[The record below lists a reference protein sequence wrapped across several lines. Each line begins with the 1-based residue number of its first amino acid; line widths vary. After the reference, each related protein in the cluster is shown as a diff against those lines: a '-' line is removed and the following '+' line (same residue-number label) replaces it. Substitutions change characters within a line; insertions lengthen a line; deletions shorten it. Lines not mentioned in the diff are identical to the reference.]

1 MNPRISAYFFFILLL
16 GAVVATVLIF
26 LPFLTPLVL
35 ALAGAIVLRPLFRLM
50 LRVFGHGRFGPS
62 LAAIATVV
70 IVAIVILVPLF
81 FLVASVYAEV
91 QLLYGMLI
99 DETNRSHVVTSLNA
113 FSQSMSQAVFGA
125 LPAYSFDSFNIT
137 EYLKT
142 ALEWVFDNLD
152 SIFSSMTKVAGYAL
166 VFLLSFYYF
175 LRDGSILKKMFISW
189 SPLLDSNDEYITRVF
204 KRAVRSV
211 FAGTMVVSLL
221 EGVVL
226 GLAFYTFGIPAPAL
240 WGTLAAIT
248 ALIPGFGT
256 SLVVLPAAAYLYISG
271 TPMYAVGMLIWGY
284 AAVTLIDHMLGPVLM
299 NRGIHIHPF
308 LVLLSVLG
316 GLITF
321 GIVGLV
327 LGPVILVVLFTLL
340 ELYRTS
346 FTDIRTEQKT
356 NNDSVIH

>member
-16 GAVVATVLIF
+16 GAAVATALIF

-35 ALAGAIVLRPLFRLM
+35 ALAAAIVLRPLYRLM
-50 LRVFGHGRFGPS
+50 LRVFGHGRFGPTLS
-62 LAAIATVV
+62 AIATVL
-70 IVAIVILVPLF
+70 IVLVVILVPLF
-81 FLVASVYAEV
+81 FLVGSVYAEV
-91 QLLYGMLI
+91 QQLYAMLT
-99 DETNRSHVVTSLNA
+99 DESNRSHVITSLNN
-113 FSQSMSQAVFGA
+113 FSQTLSNAVFGA
-125 LPAYSFDSFNIT
+125 LPAYSFDTFNIT

-142 ALEWVFDNLD
+142 ALEWVFSNLD
-152 SIFSSMTKVAGYAL
+152 NIFSSMAKVAGYAL
-166 VFLLSFYYF
+166 VFLLSLFYF
-175 LRDGSILKKMFISW
+175 MRDGSILKKMFISW
-189 SPLLDSNDEYITRVF
+189 SPLLDNNDEYITRVF

-211 FAGTMVVSLL
+211 FAGTLVVSLL
-221 EGVVL
+221 EGLVL
-226 GLAFYTFGIPAPAL
+226 GLAFYAFGIPAPAL
-240 WGTLAAIT
+240 WGTLAAVT

-271 TPMYAVGMLIWGY
+271 SPLYAVGMLIWGY

-321 GIVGLV
+321 GIVGLI

-346 FTDIRTEQKT
+346 FTDIQKDIPEQK
-356 NNDSVIH
+356 